1 MSARIYFQEY
11 GSPKVL
17 AYGEETL
24 PEPGSGEV
32 RIANRAISV
41 NPVDWM
47 IVAGYLKEFAPL
59 EFPAVPGNESAG
71 VIEAVGPDVEGFAV
85 GDEVIWTGFSG
96 AYRQQANV
104 RADALVAKPA
114 SIDFDQAASLPVA
127 AGTAYSAVRQVQVG
141 EGDILLVHGAAGGVG
156 SAAVQIAKAL
166 GARVIGTASERN
178 HDYLRSIGAEP
189 VAYGDGLVDRVR
201 ALGTITASVDAV
213 GGEATVA
220 ATKELLSDL
229 GRAVTA
235 VTDEN
240 STAAGIAPVVKR
252 EDAVTATAKLAA
264 DGALR
269 FEIQERIPLAE
280 AARALETSY
289 GKHVRG
295 KLILVP

>member
-166 GARVIGTASERN
+166 GARVIGTASERI

-240 STAAGIAPVVKR
+240 STAAGIASVVKR